1 MYKNYLKIAW
11 RSLKKQPFFTFLN
24 TFGLAIGIAGGLLIS
39 LYIHDEL
46 SYDTMFADAE
56 RIHRIH
62 ADIKFGGDGRK
73 FAVTPAPMAET
84 VQNDFSEVELAMR
97 FRTQGSIL
105 LRKTGTEANIKEL
118 QTTFVDSTF
127 FKMFGLALLSGDIK
141 TALKSPNT
149 LILTKSAAEKHFNSN
164 DAIGQTLIL
173 DNDDSYTVTGVIA
186 DFPQNSF
193 LRDHTVFMAMSGYED
208 SRIVNWG
215 SNNYQTYIKLIPSA
229 NIEDIQ
235 QPLRGFLGKYVVPGV
250 QQFMPGITEE
260 QFKAA
265 GNYLI
270 YSTMPM
276 TDIHLKSDRVAEI
289 SGNNDIQSIYILS
302 FIAIFLLVLACV
314 NFMNLSTAHSLKRA
328 KEVGIRK
335 TLGSNRGELIRQ
347 FLIESGLVSFGSL
360 LLAIILAIILL
371 PLFNDLA
378 DKDISMPYANPF
390 FWLILVGSGILL
402 GLFSGS
408 YPAFFMSKFIPVKV
422 LKGTGNNSLGGSK
435 VRNGLVIFQFAIS
448 VFLIIST
455 LVVYQQ
461 LDYIQNKDLGFSK
474 DQVLIV
480 NDAFSLGNQAESFK
494 EEVKKLSYVENATL
508 SSYFPTPSSRSDS
521 TFAPEEGLT
530 DQENAV
536 SMQRWGVD
544 FDYVSTMDFE
554 IIAGREFDRN
564 FKSDSTSI
572 IVNESA
578 VSVMGI
584 SPQEAIG
591 KRYTPDMG
599 DENPE
604 YYTIIGVVKDFHFS
618 PFRAEIES
626 LSLHLTDRAYA
637 LAVKLESGDFSKALA
652 GIEGIWNKVAP
663 GQPFDYYFME
673 DSFNDTYQSEQRLGR
688 IFFIFT
694 ALSILIACLGL
705 FGLAAFNAEKRT
717 KEIGIRKVLGAS
729 VSQISYKLSIDFLKL
744 VGIAILVSLPL
755 GWFAMNKWLEDFSY
769 RIEIGVW
776 VFVLASFLAVVISI
790 ITVSYQSI
798 KAAIVNPVKSL
809 RTE

>member
-1 MYKNYLKIAW
+1 MFKNHLKIAW

-24 TFGLAIGIAGGLLIS
+24 IFGLAIGIAGGLLIS
-39 LYIHDEL
+39 LYIYDEL
-46 SYDTMFADAE
+46 SYDKMFADAD

-62 ADIKFGGDGRK
+62 VDIKFGGEDRK
-73 FAVTPAPMAET
+73 FAVTPAPMAEAA
-84 VQNDFSEVELAMR
+84 QNDFSEVELAMR

-105 LRKTGTEANIKEL
+105 LRKADTEANIKEL

-127 FKMFGLALLSGDIK
+127 FKMFGLDLLTGDIK

-149 LILTKSAAEKHFNSN
+149 LILTKSAAEKHFNIN
-164 DAIGQTLIL
+164 DAIGQTLVL
-173 DNDDSYTVTGVIA
+173 DNDDSYTVTGVID

-235 QPLRGFLGKYVVPGV
+235 QPLRGFLSKYVIPGV

-265 GNYLI
+265 GNHLI

-276 TDIHLKSDRVAEI
+276 TDIHLRSDRVAEI
-289 SGNNDIQSIYILS
+289 SRNNDLQSIYILS

-347 FLIESGLVSFGSL
+347 FLIESGLVSLASL
-360 LLAIILAIILL
+360 VLAVILAIILL

-378 DKDISMPYANPF
+378 DKNISMPYTNPF
-390 FWLILVGSGILL
+390 FWLILLASGVVL
-402 GLFSGS
+402 GLLAGG
-408 YPAFFMSKFIPVKV
+408 YPAFFMSRFIPVKV
-422 LKGTGNNSLGGSK
+422 LKGSGTNSIGGGN
-435 VRNGLVIFQFAIS
+435 VRNALVIFQFAIS
-448 VFLIIST
+448 VFLIIGT

-480 NDAFSLGNQAESFK
+480 NDAFSLDNKATSFK
-494 EEVKKLSYVENATL
+494 EEVKKLSYVKNATL
-508 SSYFPTPSSRSDS
+508 SSFFPTPSSRSDS
-521 TFAPEEGLT
+521 TFVPEEGPT
-530 DQENAV
+530 DQENAL

-554 IIAGREFDRN
+554 IIAGRNFDRD

-578 VSVMGI
+578 VSVIGI
-584 SPQEAIG
+584 SPEEAIG
-591 KRYTPDMG
+591 KRYTPG
-599 DENPE
+599 IGSENPE
-604 YYTIIGVVKDFHFS
+604 YFTIIGVVKDFHFS

-626 LSLHLTDRAYA
+626 LSLHLSDRAYA
-637 LAVKLESGDFSKALA
+637 LAVKLESGNFSNAIA
-652 GIEGIWNKVAP
+652 GIEGIWNQIAP

-717 KEIGIRKVLGAS
+717 KEIGIRKVMGAS
-729 VSQISYKLSIDFLKL
+729 VGQISYRLSVDFLKL
-744 VGIAILVSLPL
+744 VGIAILVSLPI
-755 GWFAMNKWLEDFSY
+755 GWYAMNKWLEDFSY
-769 RIEIGVW
+769 RIEIGIW
-776 VFVLASFLAVVISI
+776 VFILAAFLAVAISI

-798 KAAIVNPVKSL
+798 KAAIANPIKSL

>member
-1 MYKNYLKIAW
+1 MFKNHLKIAW
-11 RSLKKQPFFTFLN
+11 RSLKKQPFITFLN
-24 TFGLAIGIAGGLLIS
+24 TFGLAIGIAGCLLIS
-39 LYIHDEL
+39 LYIYDEL
-46 SYDTMFADAE
+46 SYDTMFADAN
-56 RIHRIH
+56 RIHRVH
-62 ADIKFGGDGRK
+62 ADIKFGGEDRK
-73 FAVTPAPMAET
+73 FAVTPAPLAEA

-97 FRTQGSIL
+97 FRTQGSML
-105 LRKTGTEANIKEL
+105 LRKADSESNIKEL
-118 QTTFVDSTF
+118 QSTFVDSTF
-127 FKMFGLALLSGDIK
+127 FEMFGLDLLVGDKK

-149 LILTKSAAEKHFNSN
+149 VVLTKSAAEKHFGLN
-164 DAIGQTLIL
+164 DAIGQTMIL
-173 DNDDSYTVTGVIA
+173 DNNDSFSVTGVIA

-193 LRDHTVFMAMSGYED
+193 LRDHSVFMAMSGYDD

-235 QPLRGFLGKYVVPGV
+235 QPLRGFLGKYVIPGV

-265 GNYLI
+265 GNHLI

-276 TDIHLKSDRVAEI
+276 TDIHLRSDRVAEI
-289 SGNNDIQSIYILS
+289 SGNNDLQSIYILS

-347 FLIESGLVSFGSL
+347 FLIESGLVSLASL
-360 LLAIILAIILL
+360 VFAVILAIILL

-378 DKDISMPYANPF
+378 DKDISMPYTNPF
-390 FWLILVGSGILL
+390 FWLILLASGIVL
-402 GLFSGS
+402 GLLSGS

-422 LKGTGNNSLGGSK
+422 LKGTSSNSIGGGNI
-435 VRNGLVIFQFAIS
+435 RNALVIFQFAIS
-448 VFLIIST
+448 VFLIIGT
-455 LVVYQQ
+455 LVVYKQ

-480 NDAFSLGNQAESFK
+480 NDVFSLDNKAASFK
-494 EEVKKLSYVENATL
+494 EEVKKLSYVKNATL
-508 SSYFPTPSSRSDS
+508 SSFFPTPSGRSDS
-521 TFAPEEGLT
+521 VFAPEEGLT
-530 DQENAV
+530 DQENAL

-544 FDYVSTMDFE
+544 FDYVSTMEFE
-554 IIAGREFDRN
+554 IIAGRDFNRD
-564 FKSDSTSI
+564 FKNDSTSI
-572 IVNESA
+572 IINESA
-578 VSVMGI
+578 VSVIGI

-591 KRYTPDMG
+591 KRYTPDFG

-604 YYTIIGVVKDFHFS
+604 YFTIIGVVKDFHFS

-626 LSLHLTDRAYA
+626 LSLHLSDRAYA
-637 LAVKLESGDFSKALA
+637 LAIKLEAGNFSNVIA
-652 GIEGIWNKVAP
+652 GVENIWNQVAP

-717 KEIGIRKVLGAS
+717 KEIGIRKVMGAS
-729 VSQISYKLSIDFLKL
+729 VSQISYRLSVDFLKL

-769 RIEIGVW
+769 RIEIGIW
-776 VFVLASFLAVVISI
+776 VFVVAAFLAVAISI
-790 ITVSYQSI
+790 LTVSYQSI
-798 KAAIVNPVKSL
+798 KAAIANPVKSL